1 MNKKT
6 KKGKVASSQKFLLL
20 FLGLIIL
27 LSAFSYLAY
36 TQISSHLKLGLDLEG
51 GVYVLLEAREEDGE
65 VERDTIERAI
75 TIIRNRID
83 EFGVTEPVVQQEGA
97 NRIRVELPGI
107 DDPGRA
113 IDIIGRTA
121 LLTFEDPEGN
131 VVLTGANLK
140 ESTFTQDEF
149 GHPAVGLEFDAEGA
163 AKFAEVT
170 RKLAGTGLPIFIKLD
185 GEVVS
190 SPGVRNV
197 ITDGNAIITGRFTAD
212 EVKDLVLIL
221 RSGALPVELVELE
234 TRTVGPSL
242 GRDSRDRSLRAGFI
256 GFVLLFLFML
266 IIYRIMGFI
275 ASFALGVYVVLVLAI
290 LTAINATLTLPGIAG
305 LILSVGMAVDANVI
319 IFERFKEEY
328 RGGRTLRSAV
338 EAGFK
343 NALSTIMDANITTLI
358 AASVLFYFGTGP
370 VRGFAVTLTVGILTS
385 MFTAIILTRYLL
397 RYLIGA
403 NIITNPKLFGVRG
416 VDYVTPTDH

>member
-1 MNKKT
+1 MNKKL
-6 KKGKVASSQKFLLL
+6 KKGKGVSSRKFLLL
-20 FLGLIIL
+20 FLGLMIL

-36 TQISSHLKLGLDLEG
+36 TQIVSHLKLGLDLEG
-51 GVYVLLEAREEDGE
+51 GVYVLMEAREEDGE

-83 EFGVTEPVVQQEGA
+83 EFGVSEPLIQQEGA

-131 VVLTGANLK
+131 VVVTGANLR
-140 ESTFTQDEF
+140 EARFTQDEF
-149 GHPAVGLEFDAEGA
+149 GQPAVGLEFDAEGA
-163 AKFAEVT
+163 EKFAEAT
-170 RKLAGTGLPIFIKLD
+170 RRLAGRELPIFIKLD

-190 SPGVRNV
+190 APTVRNV
-197 ITDGNAIITGRFTAD
+197 ITDGNAIITGQFTAE
-212 EVKDLVLIL
+212 EVRDLVLIL

-234 TRTVGPSL
+234 TRTVGPTL
-242 GRDSRDRSLRAGFI
+242 GRDSRDRSLQAGII
-256 GFVLLFLFML
+256 GFVLLFVFLL
-266 IIYRIMGFI
+266 VIYRTIGFI
-275 ASFALGVYVVLVLAI
+275 ASFALGVYVALVMAI
-290 LTAINATLTLPGIAG
+290 LTALNATLTLPGIAG

-328 RGGRTLRSAV
+328 RSGRTLRSAV

-343 NALSTIMDANITTLI
+343 NALSTILDANITTLI

-370 VRGFAVTLTVGILTS
+370 VRGFAVTLSVGILTS
-385 MFTAIILTRYLL
+385 MFTAIVLTRYLL

-403 NIITNPKLFGVRG
+403 NIITNPSLFGVRG
-416 VDYVTPTDH
+416 VDYVTPADH

>member
-1 MNKKT
+1 MKKKT
-6 KKGKVASSQKFLLL
+6 KKGKQTARKSLSL
-20 FLGLIIL
+20 FLGLLIL
-27 LSAFSYLAY
+27 LSAVSYLTY
-36 TQISSHLKLGLDLEG
+36 SQIQSHLKLGLDLEG

-65 VERDTIERAI
+65 VEKDTIERAI

-83 EFGVTEPVVQQEGA
+83 EFGVTEPVIQQEGDK
-97 NRIRVELPGI
+97 RIRVELPGI

-121 LLTFEDPEGN
+121 LLTFEDPQEN

-140 ESTFTQDEF
+140 EATFTLDRF
-149 GHPAVGLEFDAEGA
+149 GHPAVGLEFDGEGA
-163 AKFAEVT
+163 AKFKEAT
-170 RKLAGTGLPIFIKLD
+170 RKLAGTGLPIYIKLD

-190 SPGVRNV
+190 EPRVENV
-197 ITDGNAIITGRFTAD
+197 IDDGNAIITGRFSAQ
-212 EVKDLVLIL
+212 EVNDLVLIL

-234 TRTVGPSL
+234 TRTVGSTL
-242 GRDSRDRSLRAGFI
+242 GRDSLDRSLRAGFI
-256 GFVLLFLFML
+256 GFGLLFIFML
-266 IIYRIMGFI
+266 LVYRTIGLI
-275 ASFALGVYVVLVLAI
+275 ASFSLGVYVALVLGI
-290 LTAINATLTLPGIAG
+290 LTALNATLTLPGIAG

-319 IFERFKEEY
+319 IFERFKEEF
-328 RGGRTLRSAV
+328 RSGRTLRSAL

-358 AASVLFYFGTGP
+358 AAGVLFYFGTGP

-385 MFTAIILTRYLL
+385 MFTAIVLTRYLL

-416 VDYVTPTDH
+416 IEDYVTSTDH